1 MNIVSGRTC
10 DDMIYIINNL
20 IGNISGFL
28 IFFSYYNFTM
38 FFIEIF
44 TYANLSLFYSGLVKV
59 NEHI

>member
-1 MNIVSGRTC
+1 
-10 DDMIYIINNL
+10 MIYIINNL

-28 IFFSYYNFTM
+28 MFFSYCNFTM

-44 TYANLSLFYSGLVKV
+44 AYVNLSLFYSGLVKV